1 MSRERE
7 VHGGPAGER
16 GFTLVEMMV
25 VVLVLGVLMAIALP
39 TFLGTRKAATAA
51 SATSEAQSALTD
63 EKALYSSTLG
73 FEDVAAGRGAL
84 KAAQDLD
91 PGLHWSGSTTVRPG
105 DVTALAGSV
114 DRATGVFS
122 EAAAAGDRGQA
133 VVIEALGGSGT
144 CFYVAD
150 FEVSTSLSILG
161 FAESSGPAGCAGTAV
176 TFPVSSPAPT
186 GGAAG
191 THVVTGNA
199 ISASD
204 WYARW

>member
-1 MSRERE
+1 MGRERE
-7 VHGGPAGER
+7 ICGGARER
-16 GFTLVEMMV
+16 QGFTLVEMMV

-51 SATSEAQSALTD
+51 SATSEAQSALAD

-73 FEDVAAGRGAL
+73 FEDLAAGPSAL
-84 KAAQDLD
+84 KAAQDID
-91 PGLHWSGSTTVRPG
+91 PGLRWSGSTSVPPG
-105 DVTALAGSV
+105 EVTALAGTV
-114 DRATGVFS
+114 DQSTGVFS
-122 EAAAAGDRGQA
+122 EVAGAGDRGSA
-133 VVIEALGGSGT
+133 LVIEALGASGI

-150 FEVSTSLSILG
+150 LEVSTSSSILG
-161 FAESSGPAGCAGTAV
+161 FAESTGPGACAGTAV
-176 TFPVSSPAPT
+176 RFPASSPLPS

-191 THVVTGNA
+191 SHVVSGST